1 MNNMKTGTFNRR
13 ARGLR
18 MAAVSAMGL
27 ALFAALPGCEAPN
40 ATIGAAPAQPAE
52 LTLREGDVVKVT
64 FPGARDLD
72 PTEPL
77 QIRRDGKITLPIVGE
92 VAAAG
97 LTPTELQN
105 ELLNLYSKQL
115 LSKEVVVTVV
125 SASFDVFVDGAV
137 VHSGPITS
145 NHPLSVLEAIM
156 DAGGFDYERADTTAI
171 VIIRKNATGKQY
183 SYYTV
188 NLKGVLE
195 GKTSDLFYLAPG
207 DVVHVPTKF
216 SWF

>member
-1 MNNMKTGTFNRR
+1 MKNTTTGTINSR
-13 ARGLR
+13 AFSLQR
-18 MAAVSAMGL
+18 AATSAL
-27 ALFAALPGCEAPN
+27 ALVLLA
-40 ATIGAAPAQPAE
+40 GAAGCQAPAGSGTAASEQPAE

-72 PTEPL
+72 PTEAL

-105 ELLNLYSKQL
+105 ELLNLYAKQL

-137 VHSGPITS
+137 EHSGPVSS
-145 NHPLSVLEAIM
+145 NHPLTILEAIM
-156 DAGGFDYERADTTAI
+156 NAGGFDYERADTTAI
-171 VIIRKNATGKQY
+171 VVIRKNTAEKHY

-188 NLKGVLE
+188 NLKDVID
-195 GKTSDLFYLAPG
+195 GKKSDLFYLAPG
-207 DVVHVPTKF
+207 DMVHVPTKF